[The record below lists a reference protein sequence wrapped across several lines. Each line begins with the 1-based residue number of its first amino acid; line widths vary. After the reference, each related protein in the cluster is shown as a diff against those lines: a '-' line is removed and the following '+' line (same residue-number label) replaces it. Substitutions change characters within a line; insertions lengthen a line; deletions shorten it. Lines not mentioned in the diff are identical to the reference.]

1 LIAALIG
8 PAPLAAEPGAR
19 LRLLPVVADD
29 CDQERWRNAMVKLL
43 VVAAMGSI
51 FALEL
56 ASEARAQ
63 VALDLSKVTCD
74 QFVGYKI
81 TNPQNI
87 VIWLSGYY
95 NGKRGNTVIDP
106 QGLDDNAKKLRD
118 FCFRNP
124 STPVMQATET
134 LFDIK
139 HD

>member
-1 LIAALIG
+1 
-8 PAPLAAEPGAR
+8 
-19 LRLLPVVADD
+19 
-29 CDQERWRNAMVKLL
+29 MVKLL
-43 VVAAMGSI
+43 MVAATGLI
-51 FALEL
+51 FALEP

-87 VIWLSGYY
+87 AIWLSGYY
-95 NGKRGNTVIDP
+95 NGKRGNTIIDT
-106 QGLDDNAKKLRD
+106 QGLDANTKKLRD

-124 STPVMQATET
+124 ATPVMQATET
-134 LFDIK
+134 LFDVK